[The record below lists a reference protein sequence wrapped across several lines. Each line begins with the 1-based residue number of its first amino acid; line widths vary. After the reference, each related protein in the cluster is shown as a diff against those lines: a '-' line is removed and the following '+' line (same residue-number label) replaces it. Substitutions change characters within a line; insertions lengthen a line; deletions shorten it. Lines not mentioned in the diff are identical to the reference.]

1 MFGDLS
7 PEKAAGNPIRN
18 ERGSSTRVLLLVL
31 LLVVA
36 AAGYLYYFT
45 DLIRP
50 KEAPKPAPVQ
60 TAQIKQPIPP
70 RPEQPAGE
78 GAPAKPAEAKPP
90 QGAPAPAPP
99 QGGAPAAP
107 AAPAKPA
114 AAQKPAP
121 VAAPPVKPEPA
132 KAAKVAKAEA
142 PAKPAAAPAPA
153 AKPATPATAAKPAP
167 PAATA
172 KPAPHAATAK
182 KGAAPAKPV
191 NQGEKAAVKRRGGDY
206 ALLIGDFVPDATFA
220 ATQAKLKKSG
230 ITPLRESDIR
240 AAEPMNRLFVAEF
253 NDQDMAESEL
263 QKLKKLSA
271 DAFLV
276 ADNGRYAL
284 YAGSYFTEGRTAAE
298 IKRLTA
304 QGIKPVARKT
314 QVTIKV
320 TRVTAGSYP
329 SAEDARKDAER
340 LKKLGIT
347 AKVVKA
353 GK

>member
-7 PEKAAGNPIRN
+7 PEKTAANPIRN
-18 ERGSSTRVLLLVL
+18 ERGSSTRILLLVL

-60 TAQIKQPIPP
+60 TAEVKQPIPP
-70 RPEQPAGE
+70 RPGQPAGE
-78 GAPAKPAEAKPP
+78 GAPAKPGEAKPS
-90 QGAPAPAPP
+90 QSAPAPAPP

-107 AAPAKPA
+107 IALPAKPA

-132 KAAKVAKAEA
+132 KVAKVEV

-153 AKPATPATAAKPAP
+153 AKPAP
-167 PAATA
+167 PAAA
-172 KPAPHAATAK
+172 AK
-182 KGAAPAKPV
+182 KGAAPAKPASKV
-191 NQGEKAAVKRRGGDY
+191 EKAAVKRKGGSY

-230 ITPLRESDIR
+230 ITPVRESDIR

-253 NDQDMAESEL
+253 NDQDMAEAEL
-263 QKLKKLSA
+263 GKLKKLTA
-271 DAFLV
+271 DAFLI
-276 ADNGRYAL
+276 ADSGRYSL

-304 QGIKPVARKT
+304 KGIKPVARKT

-329 SAEDARKDAER
+329 SAEEARKDAAR
-340 LKKLGIT
+340 LKKLGIV
-347 AKVVKA
+347 AKVVKT

>member
-7 PEKAAGNPIRN
+7 PEKAAANPIRN
-18 ERGSSTRVLLLVL
+18 ERGSSTRILLLVL

-60 TAQIKQPIPP
+60 TAEVKQPIPP

-107 AAPAKPA
+107 VALPAKPA

-132 KAAKVAKAEA
+132 KVAKVEA

-153 AKPATPATAAKPAP
+153 AKPASPAAAAKPALPAAAAKPAP
-167 PAATA
+167 TE
-172 KPAPHAATAK
+172 K
-182 KGAAPAKPV
+182 KGAAAAKPV
-191 NQGEKAAVKRRGGDY
+191 SKGEKAAVKRKGGSY
-206 ALLIGDFVPDATFA
+206 ALLIGDFVPDTTFA

-230 ITPLRESDIR
+230 ITPVRESDIR
-240 AAEPMNRLFVAEF
+240 ATEPMNRLFVAEF
-253 NDQDMAESEL
+253 NDQDMAEAEL
-263 QKLKKLSA
+263 RKLKNLTA
-271 DAFLV
+271 DAFLI
-276 ADNGRYAL
+276 ADSGRYSL

-304 QGIKPVARKT
+304 KGIKPVARKT
-314 QVTIKV
+314 QVAIKV

-329 SAEDARKDAER
+329 SAEEARKDATR
-340 LKKLGIT
+340 LKKLGIV